1 MASMFRR
8 VQRTFATACN
18 DLGTTIRS
26 AATRAKEDI
35 ANIKSNIND
44 SILGKKSTFSADT
57 LDKLLYEEDMS
68 ADTANEKR
76 QPRHHVKVRN
86 LHVQAK
92 LHMPVCFTW
101 YACTK
106 KLLAGYANSNY
117 DLPKSTQYF

>member
-57 LDKLLYEEDMS
+57 LDKMLYEEDMS
-68 ADTANEKR
+68 ADTVNEQR
-76 QPRHHVKVRN
+76 QPRHQVKVGN
-86 LHVQAK
+86 LHCKQKDVCPYALLGARARRNFCWICEFK
-92 LHMPVCFTW
+92 L
-101 YACTK
+101 
-106 KLLAGYANSNY
+106 
-117 DLPKSTQYF
+117 

>member
-1 MASMFRR
+1 MASVFRR
-8 VQRTFATACN
+8 VQRTFATTCN

-57 LDKLLYEEDMS
+57 LDKLLFEEDMS
-68 ADTANEKR
+68 ADTANEER
-76 QPRHHVKVRN
+76 QPRHHVKVWN

-92 LHMPVCFTW
+92 RYVPVCFTW

-106 KLLAGYANSNY
+106 KLLAA
-117 DLPKSTQYF
+117 